1 MDGSIPGEIGVLAWC
16 STIRFN
22 MAKDPGRQILHDQI
36 QKQGFDFL
44 DSYLESFFDGPK
56 DEPVIELLKTPGR
69 KRNAPVRTRA
79 GIAAAEKSRAVTS
92 LSFDDNDTKENG
104 GPVNEFQKALLR
116 AKEKADEDIGR
127 QPPRSQQQLAGQT
140 IKPSVSFA
148 KLKTQHI
155 VTIADSPAVPAT
167 VHDDQSTDLDQRQ
180 NPLPAVNF
188 RLQSSFDPPSAE
200 ENLPERHAESVDE
213 DHESVN
219 ELSMIAED
227 EEPAE
232 KSRVSL
238 TMPAASTK
246 EPSDEHAEILGS
258 VESQDTF
265 HDALQEPAESDPMQ
279 TDEYRGEHMASA
291 SVSEVSAL
299 DDVISASAGTLH
311 SIALDSPRIQDSTY
325 VRQPVHAVDHHTA
338 PLPKVSLPPVPVE
351 DDVHSHTAPLPST
364 SSRHEEYTMPLR
376 EPSAPVPGLS
386 RKPSMPQFSGLPA
399 PSPLRKSLRVP
410 GDPIAASGGGATTIP
425 PGGKRTSWLSKARE
439 TKALETTA
447 KRTSALGHGVGLTA
461 LSNKR
466 KSGEMIDSA
475 RDVFAAPN
483 TVFKALEE
491 EQRHA
496 KVPKLTGSPA
506 DLAVDGKGKE
516 KSSSPDVES
525 MSRLNTS
532 HDILAL
538 GTVTSNAAEQD
549 ESDVLD
555 AFKKVTTG
563 YSARAGKSMGKSLGG
578 NAAAALAEARARAE
592 ARVAERHKL
601 EMGLSVGS
609 EDVLMTSDDKP
620 AHGDLASA
628 PVTHPTNGSKE
639 SERRL
644 SVSDLVPSTQGKEKD
659 TVAPSQR
666 SQPPDADTSTST
678 TPPHSPPAQPHN
690 ASFMLPS
697 GPVFSKPVVSSAP
710 RAPTTVPPTRGDTAA
725 PGVGRDFSFKLPP
738 NPFSIPAAMA
748 LGMGGKFVP
757 LSAQSS
763 KASIFSDVVFDSS
776 NASPQPSWMPSTQD
790 TSYSAGGSQSQGV
803 AKSNY
808 LRDDNDADDADDLD
822 EDDSW
827 GVDEKFAAHQT
838 WTPFGFSNGDGDQV
852 MKDDTMTWSTLP
864 SRSTSQRA
872 GDTGSVQ
879 PTQGFFSALP
889 QSKEE
894 EDDEQRVE
902 ESVQQDLATQLEAA
916 ANQPSDADEG
926 TNEEADIAMEIDDD
940 VEEEQ
945 EAGDVESGLEDAVF
959 SGKPTVTLVQQP
971 KADVIAEPRS
981 DSQQSMASTTSS
993 SQQSQL
999 GFFGQASKLVSSV
1012 LGGSKKGKPEVK
1024 SLQLAAAAAKKQ
1036 QEEREKKTAR
1046 LKEMENRRQQ
1056 AMQRKADEEKA
1067 RALEEERKIKE
1078 EAERRRRERE
1088 EHTDKRPLRST
1099 TTAAKKADEDNTK
1112 KRELV
1117 AKVAQKPP
1125 SKDKKDPVPPRVA
1138 KPGAGPSASSS
1149 KSSALP
1155 KSALKQPGSSVPP
1168 TPGGAKAAPK
1178 ALKHVPS
1185 TGNLKS
1191 AAAMAKG
1198 KERAPTR
1205 EPSEQPPAPKPT
1217 KVAAPAGPVHHGGP
1231 PAEPPRVA
1239 SESIELPEINSEYS
1253 DSEDE
1258 DRPKR
1263 ILPEWAQ
1270 SPGIAAALQ
1279 QQSTIN
1285 PDDIFGRIGPLRME
1299 EIFRTRQSRFR
1310 ARTSSANWTGTDELT
1325 AEEEREYARRMG
1337 FR

>member
-1 MDGSIPGEIGVLAWC
+1 MDGSRPGEAGVLAWC
-16 STIRFN
+16 NTIRFN
-22 MAKDPGRQILHDQI
+22 MAKDPGRQILRDQI
-36 QKQGFDFL
+36 QTQGFDFL

-79 GIAAAEKSRAVTS
+79 AIAAAEKSRAVTS

-116 AKEKADEDIGR
+116 VKERVDEEIGR
-127 QPPRSQQQLAGQT
+127 QSPRSQQQLAGRPS
-140 IKPSVSFA
+140 KPSVSFA
-148 KLKTQHI
+148 KLKTQQI
-155 VTIADSPAVPAT
+155 VTIADSPAVPTPAP
-167 VHDDQSTDLDQRQ
+167 DDHGMDLDRHQKS
-180 NPLPAVNF
+180 LPAVNF
-188 RLQSSFDPPSAE
+188 GVQPLSVPPSTEQDLHEQHE
-200 ENLPERHAESVDE
+200 ESLGEGR
-213 DHESVN
+213 ESVN

-238 TMPAASTK
+238 TAPATSANG
-246 EPSDEHAEILGS
+246 PSDEHAEVLRSI
-258 VESQDTF
+258 ESQDSF

-279 TDEYRGEHMASA
+279 TDDHTDDHMTSA
-291 SVSEVSAL
+291 PVPEVFAL
-299 DDVISASAGTLH
+299 DGVTSASAGTLH
-311 SIALDSPRIQDSTY
+311 SIPLDSPRIQDTATS
-325 VRQPVHAVDHHTA
+325 VRQPVHTDDHHTA

-351 DDVHSHTAPLPST
+351 DDAHSHTAPLPST
-364 SSRHEEYTMPLR
+364 SAGHEEYTMPLR
-376 EPSAPVPGLS
+376 EEPSAPAPGLS
-386 RKPSMPQFSGLPA
+386 RKPSMSQFSGLPA

-410 GDPIAASGGGATTIP
+410 GDPTAASSGGATAVP

-447 KRTSALGHGVGLTA
+447 KRTSALGHGMGLTA

-466 KSGEMIDSA
+466 KSGEMTDSV
-475 RDVFAAPN
+475 RDVSAPPN

-496 KVPKLTGSPA
+496 KVPKLARPPA
-506 DLAVDGKGKE
+506 DLAVDGKGKG
-516 KSSSPDVES
+516 KSSSPD
-525 MSRLNTS
+525 MSVSRPNAS
-532 HDILAL
+532 PDILAAV
-538 GTVTSNAAEQD
+538 TVTSNTVEQD
-549 ESDVLD
+549 ESNALD
-555 AFKKVTTG
+555 AFKKATTG
-563 YSARAGKSMGKSLGG
+563 YSARVGKSMGKSLGG
-578 NAAAALAEARARAE
+578 NAAAALAEARAKAE

-601 EMGLSVGS
+601 EMGLSAGS
-609 EDVLMTSDDKP
+609 EDVLMTPEDKP
-620 AHGDLASA
+620 AHEGLASG
-628 PVTHPTNGSKE
+628 PVTYLVNEPKE

-644 SVSDLVPSTQGKEKD
+644 SVSDLIPPSQGKGNEI
-659 TVAPSQR
+659 VASSQR
-666 SQPPDADTSTST
+666 SPPPEADTSTST
-678 TPPHSPPAQPHN
+678 TPPHSPPAQPRN
-690 ASFMLPS
+690 ASFILPS

-710 RAPTTVPPTRGDTAA
+710 PAPAVPTAAPPTRTDTAA
-725 PGVGRDFSFKLPP
+725 PSVGRDFSFKLPP

-748 LGMGGKFVP
+748 LGMGGKFAP

-763 KASIFSDVVFDSS
+763 KASIFSDVVFDSN
-776 NASPQPSWMPSTQD
+776 NASPQPSWVPSTQD
-790 TSYSAGGSQSQGV
+790 TSYSAGGSQNQGV
-803 AKSNY
+803 AKSSY

-838 WTPFGFSNGDGDQV
+838 WTPFGFSSGDGDQV
-852 MKDDTMTWSTLP
+852 MKDDTWSTLP

-879 PTQGFFSALP
+879 PTQSFFSALP
-889 QSKEE
+889 QSGEE

-902 ESVQQDLATQLEAA
+902 ESVQEDFSTQMEAA
-916 ANQPSDADEG
+916 ENQPSDAD
-926 TNEEADIAMEIDDD
+926 EEADIAMEIDEDI
-940 VEEEQ
+940 EQEQ
-945 EAGDVESGLEDAVF
+945 EAGDIESGLEDAVF
-959 SGKPTVTLVQQP
+959 AGKPTITLVQQP
-971 KADVIAEPRS
+971 KADGPTEPRS

-1067 RALEEERKIKE
+1067 RVLEEERKIKE
-1078 EAERRRRERE
+1078 EAERRKRERE

-1099 TTAAKKADEDNTK
+1099 TAAAKKADEDNTK

-1149 KSSALP
+1149 KPSALP
-1155 KSALKQPGSSVPP
+1155 KSVLKQPASSVPP
-1168 TPGGAKAAPK
+1168 TPGGAKPAQK

-1191 AAAMAKG
+1191 AAATAKG

-1205 EPSEQPPAPKPT
+1205 EPSEQPPAFKPT
-1217 KVAAPAGPVHHGGP
+1217 KAAPPAAPVHHGGP

-1258 DRPKR
+1258 DLPKR
-1263 ILPEWAQ
+1263 VLPEWAQ